1 MQRKPKIHLEMTTL
15 LKAMPVLQN
24 KLPYW
29 PDGVEEGGLV
39 AMAYQGASNGEK
51 CAIEFLLSVWD
62 PTFDWQQRGFRNFH
76 LAEAVGDLGGSS
88 SPEVQAIIGWLDQP
102 FFP

>member
-1 MQRKPKIHLEMTTL
+1 MRQHPRVHPEMTVL
-15 LKAMPVLQN
+15 LKTMPVLRH

-29 PDGVEEGGLV
+29 PDGVEADGVV
-39 AMAYQGASNGEK
+39 ALAYQGAAHGEK

-62 PTFDWQQRGFRNFH
+62 PSIDWQQSGFRNFH
-76 LAEAVGDLGGSS
+76 LAEAVGVLGGAA
-88 SPEVQAIIGWLDQP
+88 SPEVQAIIGWLRRP